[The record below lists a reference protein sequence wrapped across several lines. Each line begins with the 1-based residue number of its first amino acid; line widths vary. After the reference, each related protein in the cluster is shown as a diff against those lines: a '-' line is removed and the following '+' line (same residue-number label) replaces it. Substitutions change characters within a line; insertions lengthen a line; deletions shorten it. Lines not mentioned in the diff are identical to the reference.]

1 MIILLFGV
9 SNVGKSTVG
18 KILAE
23 KLCYDFYDLDD
34 EIKKHYGITLEEF
47 VNRGTLKERD
57 NQRCALLKQLISQS
71 SSNKVIAITPLSH
84 LGSIKKLLLTK
95 NALSI
100 ELQDSAENIFDR
112 LVFSDENDV
121 IYTDDEYKNSHRDYY
136 LEDIM
141 EDQSWYGNI
150 YSDFCHPFNM
160 NGDSPKTVADRII
173 SDFNIQEK

>member
-1 MIILLFGV
+1 MIVLLFGI

-34 EIKKHYGITLEEF
+34 EIKKHYGVTLEEF
-47 VNRGTLKERD
+47 VNTGTLRERD
-57 NQRCALLKQLISQS
+57 DKRGALIKHLISKP
-71 SSNKVIAITPLSH
+71 SSNMVIAVTPLSH
-84 LGSIKKLLLTK
+84 VEGIRKLLMTK
-95 NALSI
+95 DTLSI

-121 IYTDDEYKNSHRDYY
+121 IYTDDEYKNSHRNHY
-136 LEDIM
+136 LEDII
-141 EDQSWYGNI
+141 EDQSWYGSI
-150 YSDFCHPFNM
+150 YSDFCQPFDM
-160 NGDSPKTVADRII
+160 NGDSPETVAERII